1 MPHDFDHENDMII
14 SSCLLS
20 IHTLNELTFFVM
32 KKSETEFF
40 YHVIMSSL
48 NHRRETKLR
57 RNDLIDMMLDAIK
70 SDADYDNETGDQ
82 FEKVNNVNIKLNI
95 SLCT

>member
-1 MPHDFDHENDMII
+1 MLITNIPGGYEFLKAFNIP
-14 SSCLLS
+14 
-20 IHTLNELTFFVM
+20 VM

-70 SDADYDNETGDQ
+70 SDADYENETGDQ
-82 FEKVNNVNIKLNI
+82 FEKVNDV
-95 SLCT
+95 